1 MSSGMSS
8 WVVLIVVGVGTY
20 AARVA
25 FMVLPLGEM
34 RPSVRRGLG
43 YVAPA
48 VLAAIALPALV
59 APGGNASWSEAGRSV
74 AAAITCW
81 LVWRRVHSFPLAL
94 IGGLVVGVALG
105 ALLHVAS

>member
-1 MSSGMSS
+1 MSS
-8 WVVLIVVGVGTY
+8 WVVLVAVGLGTY

-59 APGGNASWSEAGRSV
+59 APMGHASWSEATRSV
-74 AAAITCW
+74 AAALTCW
-81 LVWRRVHSFPLAL
+81 LVWRRFHSFPFAL
-94 IGGLVVGVALG
+94 VGGLAVGVLLG
-105 ALLHVAS
+105 VLLHVAS

>member
-1 MSSGMSS
+1 MSS
-8 WVVLIVVGVGTY
+8 WVVLVAVGLGTY

-34 RPSVRRGLG
+34 RPAFRRGLG

-59 APGGNASWSEAGRSV
+59 APGGSVSAAEATRSV
-74 AAAITCW
+74 AAALAAW
-81 LVWRRVHSFPLAL
+81 LVWRRQHSFPFAL
-94 IGGLVVGVALG
+94 IAGLAVGVALG